1 MPAIASLEELETVN
15 EQLKVLKTKH
25 PEVYEDFV
33 QVFRKNRKVGYK
45 NICKLMMDEATPQK
59 LKGME

>member
-1 MPAIASLEELETVN
+1 MPAVASLEELETVN

-25 PEVYEDFV
+25 PEAYEDFV
-33 QVFRKNRKVGYK
+33 QFFRKNRKVGYK

>member
-1 MPAIASLEELETVN
+1 MPAIASLEELETIN

-25 PEVYEDFV
+25 PEAYEDFV
-33 QVFRKNRKVGYK
+33 QLFRKNRKVGYK

-59 LKGME
+59 LKGIE